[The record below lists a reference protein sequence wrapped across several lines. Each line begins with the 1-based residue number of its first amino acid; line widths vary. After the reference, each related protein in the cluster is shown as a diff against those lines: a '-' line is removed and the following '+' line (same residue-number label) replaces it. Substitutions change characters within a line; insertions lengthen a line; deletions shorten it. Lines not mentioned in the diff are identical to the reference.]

1 MRFRPGCREPMS
13 NRDSCVR
20 WGISSTARINERLIG
35 PLRETDRSQLV
46 AVASRSEEKARNYA
60 RQWEI
65 PRCYGSYDELVAD
78 PDTDA
83 VYISLP
89 NGLHTEWTVKCA
101 EAGKHVLCEK
111 PLALTLEEMD
121 QIEQSAQRS
130 GVIVQEA
137 AMMCAHPQMNYLQRL
152 VTEGAV
158 GQVRLLRSVFTYV
171 LKDFQDVRM
180 DPSQGGGSL
189 WDLGSYSVRH
199 ARRLLQQEP
208 TEVLAA
214 QNLSDRGVDLSFAG
228 QMQFPDG
235 AQSQFFSSLEAFG
248 NIEADV
254 LGTEGSIRISSP
266 WGSQLERVPQVDW
279 IRHDG
284 SPARGDWDDGM
295 LSQTV
300 DTTRYPKDNAYEHQ
314 VNRMIA
320 SILDGAEPV
329 IPLSDSRQNT
339 RVLLALFES
348 AREGKAVRI

>member
-1 MRFRPGCREPMS
+1 MQIRRGCREQMR
-13 NRDSCVR
+13 NHDSGIR
-20 WGISSTARINERLIG
+20 WGILSTARINERLIG
-35 PLRETDRSQLV
+35 PLREADRSQLV

-60 RQWEI
+60 RQRDI
-65 PRCYGSYDELVAD
+65 PRYYGSYDQLVAD
-78 PDTDA
+78 PDSNA

-101 EAGKHVLCEK
+101 DAGKHVLCEK

-121 QIEQSAQRS
+121 QIEQSAQRN

-137 AMMCAHPQMNYLQRL
+137 AMMCAHPQMDYLQRL
-152 VTEGAV
+152 VSEGAV

-171 LKDFQDVRM
+171 LKNFQDVRM
-180 DPSQGGGSL
+180 DPCQGGGAL

-208 TEVLAA
+208 IEVLAS
-214 QNLSDRGVDLSFAG
+214 QNLRDSGVDLSFAG

-235 AQSQFFSSLEAFG
+235 AHSHFFSSLEAFG

-254 LGTEGSIRISSP
+254 LGTKGSIRISSP
-266 WGSQLERVPQVDW
+266 WGSQLEGVPQVDW

-284 SPARGDWDDGM
+284 SLARGDWDDGM

-300 DTTRYPKDNAYEHQ
+300 DTTKYPNDNAYEHQ
-314 VNRMIA
+314 VNRMVA
-320 SILDGAEPV
+320 SILDGTEPV

-339 RVLLALFES
+339 VILLALFES